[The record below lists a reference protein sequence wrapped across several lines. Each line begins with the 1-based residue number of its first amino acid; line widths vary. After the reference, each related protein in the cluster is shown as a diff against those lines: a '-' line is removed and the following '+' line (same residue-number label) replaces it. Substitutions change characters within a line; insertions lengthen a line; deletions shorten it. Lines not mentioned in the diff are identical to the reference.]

1 MLNYLDCIKHKPWL
15 KIINRSNITDRL
27 LKATKGQAF
36 IVFNIIQQSFE
47 LHTVEA
53 YILSG
58 DSYNTSVSI
67 DSLNQF
73 IINDYQIKDMSK
85 NLLEVE
91 SEHMLYEYNKSNK
104 LSREKLL
111 EQQFKT
117 IERVIGT
124 NI

>member
-15 KIINRSNITDRL
+15 KIINKSNITDRL
-27 LKATKGQAF
+27 LKATKRQAF

-58 DSYNTSVSI
+58 DSYNTSVPI

-91 SEHMLYEYNKSNK
+91 SEHMLYEHNKSNR